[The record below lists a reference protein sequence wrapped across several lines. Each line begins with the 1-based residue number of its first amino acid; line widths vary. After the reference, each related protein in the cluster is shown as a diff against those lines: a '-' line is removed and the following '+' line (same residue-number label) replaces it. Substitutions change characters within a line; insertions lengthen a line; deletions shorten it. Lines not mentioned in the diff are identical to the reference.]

1 MGSHS
6 SRWDRTPKRR
16 PQSQLS
22 TGKNS
27 TVVHSRSTK
36 PGPAKIAAVVV
47 AAAVVD
53 VSTGLAAIRV
63 MIAAVVAVADAVV
76 LVAIFGDSLP
86 PGDCILTFVL
96 VRRLIETPGQFFI
109 CS

>member
-36 PGPAKIAAVVV
+36 LGPAKIAVVV
-47 AAAVVD
+47 AAAAVVVD

-63 MIAAVVAVADAVV
+63 MIAAVVAVADEVV
-76 LVAIFGDSLP
+76 LVAIFGDSLLREIASLRS
-86 PGDCILTFVL
+86 C
-96 VRRLIETPGQFFI
+96 
-109 CS
+109 